1 MTAPTD
7 DSTGAS
13 ESVLLQR
20 WLARYSSVQAQ
31 YDSQIKSLLKDG
43 ASDAQDRINALS
55 QKTTF
60 SSGVQ
65 TAQIKMTMN
74 SIQSTFKTLF
84 KQIIPIIQSG
94 QKDEAG
100 QASDA
105 LNETDLSYLRAALSA
120 TTDIDSFIKSEKQR
134 AELGVVH
141 ALSNV
146 TNSSLPLSARV
157 YRTQF
162 LANNW
167 VKTQVTK
174 QILLGGSAS
183 DIANAVKQSID
194 PSTPGGVSY
203 AAMRLGRTEL
213 NNAFHATAITL
224 SQDRP
229 WITGMQWFTSR
240 THDDSDKT
248 EICTQLNGQI
258 FTTDKVPA
266 KPHPQCRCYVAPTLE
281 SATAFQNH
289 LTAGTYRDWIEDNSD
304 SEQAA

>member
-1 MTAPTD
+1 MTVPTAD
-7 DSTGAS
+7 NTGAS
-13 ESVLLQR
+13 ESILLQR
-20 WLARYSSVQAQ
+20 WLARYSTVQSQ

-43 ASDAQDRINALS
+43 ASDAQDRIMALN

-74 SIQSTFKTLF
+74 SIQSTFKSLF

-100 QASDA
+100 AASDA
-105 LNETDLSYLRAALSA
+105 LNETDLQYLRAALSA

-134 AELGVVH
+134 AELGVLH

-146 TNSSLPLSARV
+146 TQSSQPLSARV

-167 VKTQVTK
+167 VKNQVTK
-174 QILLGGSAS
+174 SILLGDSADEIASKVKGSINP
-183 DIANAVKQSID
+183 D
-194 PSTPGGVSY
+194 TPGGVSY
-203 AAMRLGRTEL
+203 AALRLGRTEL
-213 NNAFHATAITL
+213 NNAFHASAITL

-240 THDDSDKT
+240 THEDDPT
-248 EICTQLNGQI
+248 EICTQLKDQI
-258 FTTDKVPA
+258 FTMDKVPA
-266 KPHPQCRCYVAPTLE
+266 KPHPQCRCYVAPVLE
-281 SATAFQNH
+281 SATAFANH

-304 SEQAA
+304 ENQAA

>member
-1 MTAPTD
+1 VTAPTD

-13 ESVLLQR
+13 ESVLLKR
-20 WLARYSSVQAQ
+20 WLNRYSTVQTQ

-43 ASDAQDRINALS
+43 ASDAQDRI
-55 QKTTF
+55 
-60 SSGVQ
+60 
-65 TAQIKMTMN
+65 TMN
-74 SIQSTFKTLF
+74 SIQSTFKSLF
-84 KQIIPIIQSG
+84 KQIIPIIQAG

-100 QASDA
+100 AASDA

-134 AELGVVH
+134 AELGVIH

-146 TNSSLPLSARV
+146 TNSSQPLSARV

-167 VKTQVTK
+167 VKNQVTK
-174 QILLGGSAS
+174 SILLGDSAS
-183 DIANAVKQSID
+183 DIANKVKESID
-194 PSTPGGVSY
+194 PSTSGGVSY

-213 NNAFHATAITL
+213 NNAFHATAITM

-229 WITGMQWFTSR
+229 WITGMEWFTSR
-240 THDDSDKT
+240 THDDDPT
-248 EICTQLNGQI
+248 EVCTQLKGQI
-258 FTTDKVPA
+258 FDTDKVPE

>member
-1 MTAPTD
+1 M
-7 DSTGAS
+7 
-13 ESVLLQR
+13 
-20 WLARYSSVQAQ
+20 
-31 YDSQIKSLLKDG
+31 
-43 ASDAQDRINALS
+43 ALN

-74 SIQSTFKTLF
+74 SIQSTFKSLF

-100 QASDA
+100 AASDA
-105 LNETDLSYLRAALSA
+105 LNETDLQYLRAALSA

-134 AELGVVH
+134 AELGVLH

-146 TNSSLPLSARV
+146 TQSSQPLSARV

-167 VKTQVTK
+167 VKNQVTK
-174 QILLGGSAS
+174 SILLGDSAN
-183 DIANAVKQSID
+183 DIAQKVKSSID

-203 AAMRLGRTEL
+203 AAMRLGRSEL
-213 NNAFHATAITL
+213 NNAFHATSITM

-229 WITGMQWFTSR
+229 WITGMQWFISR
-240 THDDSDKT
+240 THEDDPT
-248 EICTQLNGQI
+248 EICTQLKDQI
-258 FTTDKVPA
+258 FTMDKVPA
-266 KPHPQCRCYVAPTLE
+266 KPHPQCRCYVAPVLE
-281 SATAFQNH
+281 SATAFANH

-304 SEQAA
+304 ENQAA